1 MYDYWAFTHF
11 SRQHHSSHVENTGEF
26 FTHCKSHFTLGLLLT
41 RRLRWGHIVKV
52 TMISWGGFRR
62 MWCSQITWL
71 VIALDALFKGRFC
84 CFPKDPLDDVETWSE
99 SVDKVLSCKAGQIA
113 FREFLKSE
121 YSEENI
127 LFWLACEDYKK
138 IKTVPEMISS
148 ANRIY
153 SEFVETEAPRQINID
168 CTTRENITKN
178 ISQPT
183 LTSFDTAQK
192 LVYSLMARDCYP
204 RFLKSDIYQGLLRKA
219 DSSKFIK

>member
-1 MYDYWAFTHF
+1 MPWFSQQQHF
-11 SRQHHSSHVENTGEF
+11 ACPFPYIPS
-26 FTHCKSHFTLGLLLT
+26 TLGGVRRRSGGDLDLLSHST
-41 RRLRWGHIVKV
+41 PIICER
-52 TMISWGGFRR
+52 
-62 MWCSQITWL
+62 SQPQTQPGRTSSPSP
-71 VIALDALFKGRFC
+71 VAEDEGDGNKGRFC

-99 SVDKVLSCKAGQIA
+99 SVDKVLGCKAGQIA

-153 SEFVETEAPRQINID
+153 SEFVHSEAPRQINID
-168 CTTRENITKN
+168 CTSRENITKN

-204 RFLKSDIYQGLLRKA
+204 RFLKSDIYQGLLKKA
-219 DSSKFIK
+219 DSR

>member
-1 MYDYWAFTHF
+1 MP
-11 SRQHHSSHVENTGEF
+11 
-26 FTHCKSHFTLGLLLT
+26 
-41 RRLRWGHIVKV
+41 
-52 TMISWGGFRR
+52 ISIY
-62 MWCSQITWL
+62 SIHT
-71 VIALDALFKGRFC
+71 FC
-84 CFPKDPLDDVETWSE
+84 CFPKDPLDDVEVWSE
-99 SVDKVLSCKAGQIA
+99 SVDKVLGCKPAGQIA

-153 SEFVETEAPRQINID
+153 SEFVHPEAPRQFQINID

-204 RFLKSDIYQGLLRKA
+204 RFLKSDIYQ
-219 DSSKFIK
+219 